1 MMYKLRMALLQPR
14 CYLCDMPIDNPQPFL
29 CLLCQQELPYLP
41 SPHCPKCGLPRRQKS
56 QQRQQC
62 HDCHAQ
68 VPSWGHLIACMG
80 YSLECQY
87 LIKQYKFSQ
96 QPQLHLLFSSL
107 LTRAIANKVIQ
118 DNYSLPDTLIAIPLH
133 KKRQS
138 KRGYNQ
144 AQLIAKELAKQ
155 LNIPLMHDKQFI
167 RTKQTKA
174 QAQQNAVDRQKNMHN
189 AFQVRHPI
197 NAKHVALIDDV
208 VTTGE
213 TMKSACQTLFTAGV
227 ERIDIWCIART
238 LAD

>member
-1 MMYKLRMALLQPR
+1 MIRKHSIALFQPR
-14 CYLCDMPIDNPQPFL
+14 CYLCDMPIDNQQPFL

-41 SPHCPKCGLPRRQKS
+41 RYHCPRCAQPHTQS
-56 QQRQQC
+56 AQC

-68 VPSWGHLIACMG
+68 APPWQQLISSMS

-96 QPQLHLLFSSL
+96 QPQLHLLFSQL

-118 DNYSLPDTLIAIPLH
+118 ANYHLPEALIATPLH
-133 KKRQS
+133 KKRLA

-144 AQLIAKELAKQ
+144 AQLVAEDLAKQ
-155 LNIPLMHDKQFI
+155 LNIGLIDAKQFI
-167 RTKQTKA
+167 RIRHTRA
-174 QAQQNAVDRQKNMHN
+174 QAQQTAAERHDNMHS
-189 AFQVRHPI
+189 AFQVCDAI
-197 NAKHVALIDDV
+197 NAKHVAIIDDV

-213 TMKSACQTLFTAGV
+213 TMKAACQTLFNAGI